1 MYPTDFINVVGGSP
15 GRIRTCDPL
24 IRSQILYPAELQA
37 PKQPG
42 IYINLLSGIQEF
54 FLRSFIFFSDGSL
67 FEELPIVLIS
77 QGEINGTPL
86 GGADPFVP
94 ALSMQTSFTH
104 ASLRFWR
111 DIHLPTVYV
120 ASPV

>member
-1 MYPTDFINVVGGSP
+1 MPETLGSCGAP

-54 FLRSFIFFSDGSL
+54 FFGSFIFFL
-67 FEELPIVLIS
+67 
-77 QGEINGTPL
+77 T
-86 GGADPFVP
+86 
-94 ALSMQTSFTH
+94 ALYLSTCQ
-104 ASLRFWR
+104 
-111 DIHLPTVYV
+111 
-120 ASPV
+120 